1 MGPLYVLLGVIA
13 LWYVIVLIEPRV
25 VWYVQSW
32 KYRDPEQN
40 EPSDTYFA
48 MHRLGAIV
56 MLILIPVGCGM
67 LT

>member
-1 MGPLYVLLGVIA
+1 M
-13 LWYVIVLIEPRV
+13 EPRV

-48 MHRLGAIV
+48 MHRLGAVV